1 MGLGVRM
8 IFDHALMHYLREH
21 ALSRLLVQT
30 YLTHLL
36 DFEWQD
42 YDYALLC
49 ELHLPEFFIESA
61 ISKGFFVVVDEAHW
75 K

>member
-1 MGLGVRM
+1 MCAYMNIALLFF
-8 IFDHALMHYLREH
+8 FDYREH

-42 YDYALLC
+42 YDYSLLC

-61 ISKGFFVVVDEAHW
+61 ISKSLF
-75 K
+75 